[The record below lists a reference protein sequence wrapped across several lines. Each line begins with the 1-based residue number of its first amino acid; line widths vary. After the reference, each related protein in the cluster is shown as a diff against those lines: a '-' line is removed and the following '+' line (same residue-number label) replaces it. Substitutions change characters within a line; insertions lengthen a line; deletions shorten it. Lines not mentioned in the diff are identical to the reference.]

1 MFDNYSPNMK
11 AAIFSAIVVVVITVL
26 GGFYKL
32 GYDGGAKDFESLSD
46 FKAHLP
52 QMLEDMK
59 VLAKDFRERAQLND
73 DIAKLK
79 NEAISNTETI
89 THLSQMAQAQEKRIS
104 ELQQYNSDL
113 EQSISKLFT
122 SEKIR
127 KTIEM
132 NSAEV
137 VIPDIIT
144 IGLNEINGS
153 DVYVTI
159 NGDRHSL
166 AAGESVNL
174 KVIERTCQVQLA
186 KIENNS
192 ADFVASCA
200 TK

>member
-1 MFDNYSPNMK
+1 MK

-89 THLSQMAQAQEKRIS
+89 THLSQMSQAQEKRIS

>member
-1 MFDNYSPNMK
+1 MK
-11 AAIFSAIVVVVITVL
+11 AAIYSAIVVVVITVL

>member
-1 MFDNYSPNMK
+1 MFDKYSPNMK

>member
-1 MFDNYSPNMK
+1 MK